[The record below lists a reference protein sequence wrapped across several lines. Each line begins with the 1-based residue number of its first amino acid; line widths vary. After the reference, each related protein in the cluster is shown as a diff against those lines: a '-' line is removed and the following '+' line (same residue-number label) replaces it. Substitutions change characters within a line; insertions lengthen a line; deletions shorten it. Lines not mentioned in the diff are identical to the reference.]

1 MKAQLPSRTAASAS
15 AALATTMRR
24 FGWWG
29 LSGVALFGGGRLLCR
44 PRASASV
51 LHGKRDVELARAIG
65 NHPVGLHALFVIVAH
80 AAPQVH
86 RLERAPRKDGAAAAA
101 RVGASPPLVVPLRL
115 PATIRARRA
124 ALHDRATRVVE
135 KVAEEERF
143 VGGPRVARQEPAH
156 AAREDERV
164 IIDECHPVDGAVD
177 AEALL
182 SPGKGGQKV
191 VLRFERVHAVRQA
204 ELPRLVALTRPRP
217 HLLAAR
223 PSVAA
228 SSQDGCDPAC
238 TGVL

>member
-24 FGWWG
+24 FGRWG
-29 LSGVALFGGGRLLCR
+29 LAGVALFGGGHLLCR

-143 VGGPRVARQEPAH
+143 VGGPRRGGVRGRLAGAWALLHRSPRQSASGSSPGACARCAGRRTSHHRRVPPTKGH
-156 AAREDERV
+156 AARRFAAWPRRV
-164 IIDECHPVDGAVD
+164 AD
-177 AEALL
+177 
-182 SPGKGGQKV
+182 
-191 VLRFERVHAVRQA
+191 
-204 ELPRLVALTRPRP
+204 
-217 HLLAAR
+217 
-223 PSVAA
+223 VAA
-228 SSQDGCDPAC
+228 PSRWSG
-238 TGVL
+238 